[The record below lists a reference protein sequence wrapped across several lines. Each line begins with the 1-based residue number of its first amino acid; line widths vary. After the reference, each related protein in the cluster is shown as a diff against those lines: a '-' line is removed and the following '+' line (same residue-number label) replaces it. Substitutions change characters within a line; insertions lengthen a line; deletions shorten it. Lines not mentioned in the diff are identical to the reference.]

1 MAKTLAD
8 IFKGQYWAT
17 LMPIFS
23 PQKKFSGN
31 YFDPH
36 NGLLFYEQVFGRKV
50 VFSDS
55 VLEAMEA
62 EAPPPTPAGSI
73 LKSSLWDGPQIFKD
87 YMIDSATVVRAVQA
101 TAKIVSP
108 EDAAKLHTEFLI
120 NLGLYIPDPL
130 VAKNVKMNLIV
141 PNPDYDLSVEM
152 LSRTYGTSEKDRK
165 ELIEKVGADFYQLLL
180 PENYGFSTTLIYPN
194 QSLVDGRYAHV
205 IPDDEDELDTEKK
218 RQDEEEERKKKLQ
231 EEWDK
236 IYKKKKKNPYDPGP
250 WKPQPN
256 PWPDPPYVD
265 PRKKPNPYGPY
276 GDDDWTPNKE
286 WWDETKKKSQRYK
299 EYLNNPS
306 NLDAMT
312 EEEKEEM
319 KEWLKKYYDY
329 GGSSASAANQTHKK

>member
-1 MAKTLAD
+1 MAKTLGE
-8 IFKGQYWAT
+8 IFKQVYWAT

-23 PQKKFSGN
+23 PQTKFAGN
-31 YFDPH
+31 FYDPH
-36 NGLLFYEQVFGRKV
+36 NGLLFYEKVTGRKV

-62 EAPPPTPAGSI
+62 EAPAPLPAGSL
-73 LKSSLWDGPQIFKD
+73 LKSSLWDGPQIFKE
-87 YMIDSATVVRAVQA
+87 YIIDSATVIGAVP
-101 TAKIVSP
+101 AKKVSP
-108 EDAAKLHTEFLI
+108 TEAAKLHTEFLM

-130 VAKNVKMNLIV
+130 ITSNPTKGGQTLIV
-141 PNPDYDLSVEM
+141 PNPDYDLSFEM
-152 LSRTYGTSEKDRK
+152 LSRTYGTSEKDRLD
-165 ELIEKVGADFYQLLL
+165 LITKVGADFYQLLL

-194 QSLVDGRYAHV
+194 QALVDGISAQV
-205 IPDDEDELDTEKK
+205 VPDDEIDTERK

-236 IYKKKKKNPYDPGP
+236 IYKKKNPYDPGP

-286 WWDETKKKSQRYK
+286 WYEEQHKRAQRYK
-299 EYLNNPS
+299 EYIKNPS
-306 NLDAMT
+306 NVDAMT

-319 KEWLKKYYDY
+319 KKWLKENYSSY
-329 GGSSASAANQTHKK
+329 GGSSASAANQSYKK